1 MPTLSMFFGIV
12 IYMNKETDEPHHVPH
27 LHARYQDSEASFDF
41 DGELLAGSFPR
52 RQRKYVE
59 AWILLH
65 QEELLANWNLIN
77 AGEKFFR
84 IDPLR

>member
-1 MPTLSMFFGIV
+1 MFFGII
-12 IYMNKETDEPHHVPH
+12 IYMNKEIGEPHHTPH
-27 LHARYQDSEASFDF
+27 LHARYQDKDASFNF
-41 DGELLAGSFPR
+41 DGELLAGSLPN

-65 QEELLANWNLIN
+65 QDELLANWELIN
-77 AGEKFFR
+77 AGERFFR

>member
-12 IYMNKETDEPHHVPH
+12 IYMNKEDNEPHHTPH
-27 LHARYQDSEASFDF
+27 LHARYQNNDASFDF
-41 DGELLAGSFPR
+41 NGELLAGSLPR
-52 RQRKYVE
+52 RQQKYVE

-65 QEELLANWNLIN
+65 QDELAANWDLIN

>member
-12 IYMNKETDEPHHVPH
+12 IYMNKEDNEPHHTPH
-27 LHARYQDSEASFDF
+27 LHARYQNDDASFDF
-41 DGELLAGSFPR
+41 NGELLAGSLPR
-52 RQRKYVE
+52 RQQKLVE

-65 QEELLANWNLIN
+65 QDELAANWDLIN